1 MFLLYAYFG
10 NQALWL
16 KIVALL
22 SGWRLRLAAYTQRG
36 SALPPEWESA
46 QDPASGDTYY
56 IHKVTGETTWDR
68 PKPVAPP
75 VLVPPAPTARALPA
89 RRPLPSMPARG
100 ANASR
105 PLPSMP
111 AARGGGPRLPPG
123 WQQVLDPRSG
133 EYYYENAY
141 TGQSSWEPPRP

>member
-1 MFLLYAYFG
+1 MVVGGVAVFLLYAYFG

-22 SGWRLRLAAYTQRG
+22 SGWRLRLTAYTQRG

-75 VLVPPAPTARALPA
+75 VPPAAPTARALPA
-89 RRPLPSMPARG
+89 TRRPLPSMP
-100 ANASR
+100 
-105 PLPSMP
+105 
-111 AARGGGPRLPPG
+111 ARGGGPRLPPG